1 MRKWKWLF
9 VMVALGLLDPGGEVT
24 VILQNFMN
32 FSPNSTAT
40 SQME

>member
-9 VMVALGLLDPGGEVT
+9 VMAAVGLLDAGGEVA

-32 FSPNSTAT
+32 CTPNSTVT
-40 SQME
+40 SHME